1 MDKWIKSTVLI
12 VLLII
17 LSSCQ
22 DMIEVEKESFVIA
35 IGMDVTDQE
44 GIYEFTF
51 QIANPNIAS
60 PMTADPNGAPDEIL
74 TVLGADIMTAKDKAD
89 AIVTKRISLDHTAI
103 FVISEELA
111 RSGDLLRVIQPGTR
125 TSHMRHD
132 IQIIVSK
139 EKAETF
145 LNNNNPIF
153 EQKPYK
159 YFQYKITQTK
169 ETGIIPYADLHRLLQ
184 ITEGDAD
191 LFLAIYATTIHDE
204 EEIEKSEDQ
213 YLAGELLQKG
223 GDKTQFMGSA
233 VFKNGKMIDLLTA
246 QETRI
251 ANLLDRTVPLNNILV
266 TYTDPIKP
274 EFYISGNYIQT
285 KNPDIKIDYDAKAN
299 HATIDVTVLFEFEI
313 LAIPSL
319 ISYAENNEH
328 KEILEKHLVE
338 TNTQL
343 AKKFIEKTQEEYR
356 SDPFYWSLYIRKY
369 FKDVPSY
376 EKADWH
382 NNIYPNAEVN
392 IKYELKRLQFGKTMS
407 DTNLSEVRD

>member
-145 LNNNNPIF
+145 LNNIR
-153 EQKPYK
+153 E
-159 YFQYKITQTK
+159 
-169 ETGIIPYADLHRLLQ
+169 
-184 ITEGDAD
+184 
-191 LFLAIYATTIHDE
+191 
-204 EEIEKSEDQ
+204 S
-213 YLAGELLQKG
+213 
-223 GDKTQFMGSA
+223 
-233 VFKNGKMIDLLTA
+233 KMI
-246 QETRI
+246 
-251 ANLLDRTVPLNNILV
+251 P
-266 TYTDPIKP
+266 
-274 EFYISGNYIQT
+274 
-285 KNPDIKIDYDAKAN
+285 
-299 HATIDVTVLFEFEI
+299 
-313 LAIPSL
+313 
-319 ISYAENNEH
+319 
-328 KEILEKHLVE
+328 
-338 TNTQL
+338 
-343 AKKFIEKTQEEYR
+343 
-356 SDPFYWSLYIRKY
+356 
-369 FKDVPSY
+369 
-376 EKADWH
+376 
-382 NNIYPNAEVN
+382 
-392 IKYELKRLQFGKTMS
+392 
-407 DTNLSEVRD
+407 